1 MKKKTKWILLSV
13 SGVLLLLL
21 GLQLYYSHVMKDTWN
36 EERMAIN
43 ASKQHGGLVST
54 GKTYKSVWGEDNN
67 YWVVSGKDKDNQ
79 DRMVWV
85 KFTDDNVPVDGA
97 DAVQSVLLSSGM
109 SEAQILNQIHNDLPG
124 ATIKRLLPGMYENEF
139 VWQLQYESNG
149 QRGYRFYRFQD
160 GNPIGNDIILP
171 NQ

>member
-21 GLQLYYSHVMKDTWN
+21 GLQLYYSYVMKDTWN
-36 EERMAIN
+36 EERMAI
-43 ASKQHGGLVST
+43 AAAKQHGHLVSSA
-54 GKTYKSVWGEDNN
+54 KTYKSVWGEDNN
-67 YWVVSGKDKDNQ
+67 YWVISGKDQDNQ

-85 KFTDDNVPVDGA
+85 KFTDDNVPVEGA
-97 DAVQSVLLSSGM
+97 DAVQSVLLNTGM
-109 SEAQILNQIHNDLPG
+109 SEAQIRDQIYNELPG
-124 ATIKRLLPGMYENEF
+124 VEIKRLLPGMYEGEYA
-139 VWQLQYESNG
+139 WQLQYEHNG

-160 GNPIGNDIILP
+160 GNTIGNDIILP

>member
-21 GLQLYYSHVMKDTWN
+21 GLQLYYSYVMKDTWN
-36 EERMAIN
+36 EERTAI
-43 ASKQHGGLVST
+43 AAAKQHGQLVT
-54 GKTYKSVWGEDNN
+54 FGKTYKSVWGEDNN
-67 YWVVSGKDKDNQ
+67 YWVISGKDQDNQ

-85 KFTDDNVPVDGA
+85 KFTDDNVPVEGA
-97 DAVQSVLLSSGM
+97 DAVQSVLLNTGL
-109 SEAQILNQIHNDLPG
+109 SEAQMRDQIYYELPG
-124 ATIKRLLPGMYENEF
+124 VEIKRLLPGMYEGEYA
-139 VWQLQYESNG
+139 WQLQYEHNG

-160 GNPIGNDIILP
+160 GNTIGNDIILP